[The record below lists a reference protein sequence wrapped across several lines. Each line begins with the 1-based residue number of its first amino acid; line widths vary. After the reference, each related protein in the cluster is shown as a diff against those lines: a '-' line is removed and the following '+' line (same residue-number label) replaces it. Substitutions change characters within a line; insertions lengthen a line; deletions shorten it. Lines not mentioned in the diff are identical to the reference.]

1 MLECVDYCFLLWVYF
16 LIVVNNDIKI
26 RYVRENNMAIAWS
39 MHLLHTT
46 GQLREESGE
55 FVLLLLFLASLVPFL

>member
-1 MLECVDYCFLLWVYF
+1 
-16 LIVVNNDIKI
+16 
-26 RYVRENNMAIAWS
+26 MAIAWS
-39 MHLLHTT
+39 MNLLHTT